1 MNLTKKQKNINIIK
15 DRLVLELLSNDTD
28 MAYINML
35 FDALNYYTG
44 YNKPLDMNFLL
55 KYKKYE

>member
-1 MNLTKKQKNINIIK
+1 MNHIKKQKNINIIK
-15 DRLVLELLSNDTD
+15 DRLTCELMLNDSD

-35 FDALNYYTG
+35 IDALNYYTG